1 MLQNNLSQLSSN
13 RFFRFLLS
21 GGINTV
27 ATYLLYLLLASV
39 MHYQAA
45 YLIAY
50 TSGIALAYMLNLR
63 LVFNAQSSLGKVVRY
78 PLIYLIQYFL
88 GAGLLYLLVSVLS
101 LPNALAPLIV
111 IILLLPISYYMNKK
125 VLGSIN
131 NQPL

>member
-1 MLQNNLSQLSSN
+1 MLQNNLHQLSSN
-13 RFFRFLLS
+13 RYFRFLLS

-27 ATYLLYLLLASV
+27 STYLLYLLLASV
-39 MHYQAA
+39 MHYQVA

-50 TSGIALAYMLNLR
+50 TFGIALAYMLNLR

-111 IILLLPISYYMNKK
+111 IFLLLPISYYMNKE
-125 VLGSIN
+125 VLVN
-131 NQPL
+131 